1 MHKAAHA
8 YVEFLLL
15 LQLLLVLLLLLL
27 PQQLPL
33 LLHACKRCSS
43 GSQAFWYDFD
53 R

>member
-33 LLHACKRCSS
+33 LLHACKRCLG